1 MLQDEGPGSA
11 DPRLKIPSYTRG
23 AANKASRRYRPA
35 PYVIKPYAHDP
46 KTSVGQGPP
55 TRVVVTGFD
64 PLVPDPQIKH
74 LFSSFGEI
82 AELKN
87 QIHKTTGSYLGVCW
101 IRYRDSKSV
110 RGGPPRS
117 ATEAAHK
124 AHEECKTGQ
133 HRIGE
138 RKVRATLD
146 RDGTVLRKSLVWA
159 AEHLGLHPQQDHK
172 PPEPPK
178 EAIRTSTPGPPPT
191 APKGPS
197 GRSSR
202 PVVPPPPP
210 PPPEHHRAPAREDAP
225 RIIETRPILEQ
236 IKREPYIFIDH
247 RHVPVIA
254 ATVNHLRR
262 RLRSYD
268 IKRIRCDRSG
278 YFLFFEDSRHGEE
291 ETVRCYMR
299 CNNERLFNNDMVM
312 ECQQYGNPSYER
324 SPSPQRIL
332 LEKREKQKRDQ
343 LEKEAALD
351 IEEEKKERALNLDP
365 VLAMVDIIHE
375 EMKAKLLDDVK
386 ARIVPKALCDYLNP
400 DRHTEKRRRLNI
412 IDPWLKNNPSMGP
425 LAYETATDLR
435 LNAQQSILSGIRQP
449 LTSRSVK
456 VSMLPRIRKGVT
468 GRENSGFTDERRR
481 VKTPKKPATKA
492 NFRLH
497 NFQNDDDESDDEL
510 RTRAT
515 RDTEDLESRPPSRT
529 SMTSMDDDS
538 QIILPTPKK
547 LRRSAREMSWT
558 DVPSRDEESLH
569 VTHSERTDSVDPEV
583 TALQHEFE
591 SLPLKSRK
599 RKRELLQEIAARK
612 KRKEDDELFS
622 VDMDESTSPALKD
635 ESSFPEPDTASED
648 ILAQESVAAIEK
660 KIEDTEAFEEGLKA
674 SKAKKPTKA
683 KKKSKKQIFEE
694 REALKKAQAAEL
706 DTLIEPPEVAEIMLT
721 PTPEAEAEMDQDETP
736 AEQRPSDI
744 IWGTS
749 VDRPRRTVEDDPDLV
764 LDVDGWQH
772 LLKDDEDIR
781 FLKQS
786 IIDSPSANI
795 KVPSIFAWRQ
805 KEIKAL
811 NRNGGG
817 GPVYTPTQ
825 IEGYYVPNPSGCART
840 EGFKKIPQAEK
851 SKYLP
856 HRVKVLEAREKAKA
870 KAEQDPAAAAAEK
883 AKMDKLK
890 KDSKTTSRSNRAN
903 HRRLAADMAATGT
916 RGVAGKEALT
926 TDTNEGNALRFNQLK
941 KRAKDVRFDRS
952 PIHNWGLFAEE
963 PIAAQDMIIEYVGE
977 KIRQAVADRRE
988 VAYTKQGIGSS
999 YLFRLD
1005 DYYLIDATKKGG
1017 IARFINH
1024 SCMPNCT
1031 AKIIRVEGTRRIVI
1045 YALRDIEARKS
1056 LPHSSY
1062 VQVYREYLL
1071 T

>member
-1 MLQDEGPGSA
+1 MLQDEGPA
-11 DPRLKIPSYTRG
+11 PTDPRLRIPSYTKG
-23 AANKASRRYRPA
+23 AANKASRRFRPA
-35 PYVIKPYAHDP
+35 PHVIKPYAHDP

-55 TRVVVTGFD
+55 TRIVVTGFD
-64 PLVPDPQIKH
+64 PLVPDVQIRH

-82 AELKN
+82 ADFKN

-117 ATEAAHK
+117 ATEAARK

-146 RDGTVLRKSLVWA
+146 RDGTVLRKSLLWA
-159 AEHLGLHPQQDHK
+159 AEHLGLRPQQDQK
-172 PPEPPK
+172 LPEPPK
-178 EAIRTSTPGPPPT
+178 EVLRTSTPGPPPT

-202 PVVPPPPP
+202 LVVPPPPP
-210 PPPEHHRAPAREDAP
+210 PPPDHHRVLPREEAP
-225 RIIETRPILEQ
+225 RIIEARPILEQ
-236 IKREPYIFIDH
+236 IKREPYIFIDN
-247 RHVPVIA
+247 RYVPVMA
-254 ATVNHLRR
+254 ATVGHLRN

-268 IKRIRCDRSG
+268 IKRIRCDRHG
-278 YFLFFEDSRHGEE
+278 YYIFFEDSRRGEE
-291 ETVRCYMR
+291 ETVRCYTR
-299 CNNERLFNNDMVM
+299 CNNELLFTYYMVM
-312 ECQQYGNPSYER
+312 ECQQYGNPNYER

-332 LEKREKQKRDQ
+332 LEKREKQKKEQMER
-343 LEKEAALD
+343 EAALD
-351 IEEEKKERALNLDP
+351 LEEEKKERASNLDP
-365 VLAMVDIIHE
+365 VVAMVDIIHQE
-375 EMKAKLLDDVK
+375 VKAKLLEDVK

-400 DRHTEKRRRLNI
+400 DRHVEKRRRLNI
-412 IDPWLKNNPSMGP
+412 TDHRVRNNSSAS
-425 LAYETATDLR
+425 LHADETAPGSMM
-435 LNAQQSILSGIRQP
+435 NAQQIILSGIRRP
-449 LTSRSVK
+449 LAPGSSNITT
-456 VSMLPRIRKGVT
+456 LPRIRKGFT
-468 GRENSGFTDERRR
+468 ARESSGFADERRR
-481 VKTPKKPATKA
+481 MKTPKKPAAKA

-497 NFQNDDDESDDEL
+497 NFQDDDESDDER

-529 SMTSMDDDS
+529 SMTSMDDES
-538 QIILPTPKK
+538 QILAPTPKK

-558 DVPSRDEESLH
+558 DVPSRDEESPT
-569 VTHSERTDSVDPEV
+569 VTPSEQTEFLDPDV

-591 SLPLKSRK
+591 NLPPKLRK

-612 KRKEDDELFS
+612 KRKEDEELFEVS
-622 VDMDESTSPALKD
+622 IDEPSSPVLKA
-635 ESSFPEPDTASED
+635 EPSPIDPGAVNEDT
-648 ILAQESVAAIEK
+648 LAQEPGGPIEEVAENIEAL
-660 KIEDTEAFEEGLKA
+660 EVVLRT
-674 SKAKKPTKA
+674 SKAKKPAKA
-683 KKKSKKQIFEE
+683 KRKSKKQIFEE

-706 DTLIEPPEVAEIMLT
+706 DTFVQPPEVAEIVLT
-721 PTPEAEAEMDQDETP
+721 PTPEAEADVKEDETP
-736 AEQRPSDI
+736 PEQRPSDI
-744 IWGTS
+744 NWGTS
-749 VDRPRRTVEDDPDLV
+749 VDRPRRTVEDDPNLV
-764 LDVDGWQH
+764 LDLDGWQY
-772 LLKDDEDIR
+772 LVKDDEDFR
-781 FLKQS
+781 FLKQALTD
-786 IIDSPSANI
+786 IPSANI
-795 KVPSIFAWRQ
+795 RNPSIFAWRQ

-811 NRNGGG
+811 NCNGGC
-817 GPVYTPTQ
+817 GPVYTSIQ

-840 EGFKKIPQAEK
+840 EGFKKISQAEK

-870 KAEQDPAAAAAEK
+870 KAEQDPATAAAEK
-883 AKMDKLK
+883 AKMEKLK

-1045 YALRDIEARKS
+1045 YALRDIEARKF
-1056 LPHSSY
+1056 LPKFSY
-1062 VQVYREYLL
+1062 VYR
-1071 T
+1071 